1 MNDRDYEESTQIVD
15 GDKIGK
21 ENVKNEDPGK
31 GII

>member
-15 GDKIGK
+15 GDKNGK